1 MVDKLKSLVQMSEFI
16 AVNSTQTYENWTH
29 FLQFSG
35 RFYKY
40 TYDEQISIYFQ
51 RPEATAVASYEIW
64 NQQMRRYIKRG
75 SVGIAVIDNSGNG
88 TRLRYLFDIAD
99 TGTRQN
105 SRTPNVWKMSR
116 EHEKAVAQD
125 LEQQYGIP
133 SDIGSLENH
142 LERLAMQKASEY

>member
-51 RPEATAVASYEIW
+51 RPEATAVASYGINRCADISSAALWVSQSLTTAAMALAFATCSILQRPEQGRIPE
-64 NQQMRRYIKRG
+64 RRM
-75 SVGIAVIDNSGNG
+75 SG
-88 TRLRYLFDIAD
+88 R
-99 TGTRQN
+99 
-105 SRTPNVWKMSR
+105 
-116 EHEKAVAQD
+116 
-125 LEQQYGIP
+125 
-133 SDIGSLENH
+133 
-142 LERLAMQKASEY
+142 